1 MENGRIDL
9 VYISMAIS
17 VCPLVIFVLSAINQ
31 KVAPVPSVF
40 TEIISSLNNYP
51 INDLSYDYFCNE
63 KYLGNLYVF
72 PGTQF
77 GCSCI
82 HPRETDSYSEYNE
95 VGKDKLNYGNC
106 EGSMQITNG
115 CFEIKGINGHNM
127 QSWGK
132 GKFCSKKYKISE
144 FELNGY
150 VSYLKQSVLKN
161 EQCESGYKKCGKLD
175 DFGNYLC
182 IKESEDCPIND
193 IQVTNSRDEELEK
206 LGYSHI
212 IINDEKYLY
221 YTNTS
226 DKPVITKLKAA
237 EEGILCMDRTNLY
250 TNFPQYLLDYNF
262 DNYGCRYID
271 GKNYEKIFEI
281 LDKRTKELLYE
292 DSGFNASEKFPSYNY
307 GFPFS
312 SLKANMVLYPHRYIG
327 FDKKCFSE
335 NGLFSISDNTF
346 TNDKINDIN
355 ELIKD
360 IKFINNFTKWF
371 SVVSIFFEL
380 LACGICNIIKDNFQ
394 IRIWIWTLIN
404 SLFYVSM
411 AVPLYLNLPKI
422 QKLFIFPSCGND
434 LINLRINSFNS
445 CQRTLKVTTVISV
458 VFLNLQIVFN
468 LFIIIIRYII
478 DKREKSERIY
488 NQPLVL
494 KNYSSEDNIVNAPSR
509 EEIKKNDKINC

>member
-1 MENGRIDL
+1 MDL

-31 KVAPVPSVF
+31 KVAPVSSVI

-51 INDLSYDYFCNE
+51 INDLSYDTVCNE
-63 KYLGNLYVF
+63 KYSGNIYVF
-72 PGTQF
+72 PGTQD

-82 HPRETDSYSEYNE
+82 HPREVDTYSEYNE
-95 VGKDKLNYGNC
+95 VGKDKLNFGKC
-106 EGSMQITNG
+106 DGSMQLTNG
-115 CFEIKGINGHNM
+115 CFEIKGIDRHNM

-132 GKFCSKKYKISE
+132 GKFCSKKYEKSQS
-144 FELNGY
+144 ELNGY
-150 VSYLKQSVLKN
+150 LSYLKRSVLKN

-175 DFGNYLC
+175 DYGNYLC
-182 IKESEDCPIND
+182 IKESEDCPVND
-193 IQVTNSRDEELEK
+193 IQVTKSMDEELEK

-262 DNYGCRYID
+262 NNYGCRYID
-271 GKNYEKIFEI
+271 GKNYEKISEI
-281 LDKRTKELLYE
+281 LDKRTKEELYE
-292 DSGFNASEKFPSYNY
+292 NSGFDANQKFPLFDY

-312 SLKANMVLYPHRYIG
+312 SLKANMILYPHRYIG

-335 NGLFSISDNTF
+335 NGIFSISDNTF
-346 TNDKINDIN
+346 TEDKINQNN
-355 ELIKD
+355 ELIED
-360 IKFINNFTKWF
+360 IKFVNNFTKWF
-371 SVVSIFFEL
+371 SVVSIFLEL

-394 IRIWIWTLIN
+394 IRIWIWTIIN
-404 SLFYVSM
+404 CLLYISM
-411 AVPLYLNLPKI
+411 AVPLYLNIPEL
-422 QKLFIFPSCGND
+422 QKLFTFPSCGND
-434 LINLRINSFNS
+434 LINLRINSYNS
-445 CQRTLKVTTVISV
+445 SQRLLKITTIVSV
-458 VFLNLQIVFN
+458 VFLNLQLVFN
-468 LFIIIIRYII
+468 IFIIIIRYVI
-478 DKREKSERIY
+478 DKREKSEETY

-494 KNYSSEDNIVNAPSR
+494 KNYSSEANAVNNPS
-509 EEIKKNDKINC
+509 